1 MVHPVL
7 LGISRAKEG
16 GTDSPTQTSPG
27 TLRSDRGFSM
37 PSTSLFKRLSLASG
51 VRIADLVPRP
61 GDGLTAGVRT
71 DRNYGRSYSVCAR
84 APERVLSRQIRFLSG
99 WRRQKK
105 EGRSPPNLL
114 RSYLAIASSR
124 TTTEDM
130 EFFDLFAKWGSE
142 ARNWDGHSDL

>member
-1 MVHPVL
+1 MVHLVL

-27 TLRSDRGFSM
+27 TLVTGALLYPVLSS
-37 PSTSLFKRLSLASG
+37 FKQFFPASG

-61 GDGLTAGVRT
+61 GDGPTAGVRT